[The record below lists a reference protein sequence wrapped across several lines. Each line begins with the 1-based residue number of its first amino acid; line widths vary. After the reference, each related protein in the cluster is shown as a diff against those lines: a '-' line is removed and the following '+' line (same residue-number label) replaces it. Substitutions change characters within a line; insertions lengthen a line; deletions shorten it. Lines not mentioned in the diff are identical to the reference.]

1 MKNCLSRLWRYFFR
15 SQRIP
20 TACAL
25 GCILAPL
32 RGYGVTS
39 HASALKVFAQNG
51 SSNSVLHA
59 SVLYTWGAILAIVLA
74 SVVGDVL
81 LAHAMKQVGD
91 VGELRKREGLFAV
104 IRRTLGNTNFFFGV
118 TAMAVAFFSLLF
130 ALSWGDV
137 SLVAPAA
144 ASLTFI
150 GNAVAAKIFLH
161 ERMDRRRWIA
171 AMLVAGGVA
180 LLAG

>member
-1 MKNCLSRLWRYFFR
+1 MRSLLSRLRR
-15 SQRIP
+15 LVLVGRVP
-20 TACAL
+20 TACAV
-25 GCILAPL
+25 GCILSPL
-32 RGYGVTS
+32 RGYGITS
-39 HASALKVFAQNG
+39 GIFAQNVVVKAG
-51 SSNSVLHA
+51 SHL
-59 SVLYTWGAILAIVLA
+59 SVLYTWGAILAIVFA

-91 VGELRKREGLFAV
+91 VGELRRREGLIAV
-104 IRRTLGNTNFFFGV
+104 IRRTLGNTNFFLGV

-161 ERMDRRRWIA
+161 ERVDRRRWIA
-171 AMLVAGGVA
+171 ASLVAAGVA

>member
-1 MKNCLSRLWRYFFR
+1 VR
-15 SQRIP
+15 
-20 TACAL
+20 A
-25 GCILAPL
+25 
-32 RGYGVTS
+32 V
-39 HASALKVFAQNG
+39 
-51 SSNSVLHA
+51 
-59 SVLYTWGAILAIVLA
+59 YTWSAILVIVIA

-81 LAHAMKQVGD
+81 LARAMKQVGD
-91 VGELRKREGLFAV
+91 VGELRRRVGVFAV
-104 IRRTLGNTNFFFGV
+104 VGKTLANPNFLLGV
-118 TAMAVAFFSLLF
+118 AAMAVAFFSLLF

-161 ERMDRRRWIA
+161 ERVDRRRWIA
-171 AMLVAGGVA
+171 ASMVAAGVA

>member
-1 MKNCLSRLWRYFFR
+1 MK
-15 SQRIP
+15 
-20 TACAL
+20 
-25 GCILAPL
+25 G
-32 RGYGVTS
+32 
-39 HASALKVFAQNG
+39 
-51 SSNSVLHA
+51 
-59 SVLYTWGAILAIVLA
+59 LYTWSAILVIVFA

-81 LAHAMKQVGD
+81 LARAMKQVGD
-91 VGELRKREGLFAV
+91 VGALWRRVGLIAV
-104 IRRTLGNTNFFFGV
+104 VGRTLGNPNFLLGV
-118 TAMAVAFFSLLF
+118 TAMAGAFFSLLF

-150 GNAVAAKIFLH
+150 GNAVAAKLFLH

-171 AMLVAGGVA
+171 AGLVAAGVA

>member
-1 MKNCLSRLWRYFFR
+1 MECFLSRL
-15 SQRIP
+15 QRLMMARALP
-20 TACAL
+20 RACAL

-32 RGYGVTS
+32 RGYGAVEKIS
-39 HASALKVFAQNG
+39 QQIN
-51 SSNSVLHA
+51 SSNPAVHA
-59 SVLYTWGAILAIVLA
+59 SVLYTWGAILAIVFA

-81 LAHAMKQVGD
+81 LARAMRQVGD
-91 VGELRKREGLFAV
+91 VGALWRRAGLGVV
-104 IRRTLGNTNFFFGV
+104 IGRTLGNPNFLFGV

-150 GNAVAAKIFLH
+150 GNAVAARIFLH
-161 ERMDRRRWIA
+161 EKVDRRRWIA
-171 AMLVAGGVA
+171 ASLVAGGVA

>member
-1 MKNCLSRLWRYFFR
+1 MKEFNSGF
-15 SQRIP
+15 
-20 TACAL
+20 
-25 GCILAPL
+25 
-32 RGYGVTS
+32 VT
-39 HASALKVFAQNG
+39 
-51 SSNSVLHA
+51 
-59 SVLYTWGAILAIVLA
+59 WCAIVVVASA

-81 LAHAMKQVGD
+81 LARAMKQVGD
-91 VGELRKREGLFAV
+91 VHALWDHSGLLTV
-104 IRRTLGNTNFFFGV
+104 VGRVLGNSNFFLGV

-150 GNAVAAKIFLH
+150 GNAFAARIFLH
-161 ERMDRRRWIA
+161 EHVDRRRWIA
-171 AMLVAGGVA
+171 AVLVATGVA

>member
-1 MKNCLSRLWRYFFR
+1 MK
-15 SQRIP
+15 
-20 TACAL
+20 AA
-25 GCILAPL
+25 
-32 RGYGVTS
+32 
-39 HASALKVFAQNG
+39 
-51 SSNSVLHA
+51 
-59 SVLYTWGAILAIVLA
+59 YTWSAIFAIVFA

-81 LAHAMKQVGD
+81 LARAMRAVGD
-91 VGELRKREGLFAV
+91 VGALRRRAGIGAV
-104 IRRTLGNTNFFFGV
+104 IGRTLGNPSFLFGV
-118 TAMAVAFFSLLF
+118 MAMAVAFFCLLF

-161 ERMDRRRWIA
+161 EKVDRRRWIA
-171 AMLVAGGVA
+171 AVLVAGGVA